1 MTTAQFEQV
10 LSHGESLT
18 VEFKTWIHA
27 KDMRE
32 RISLAVD
39 ELVAFANAKGGIV
52 YMGVEDNGEVIN
64 YKGRDVLAIK
74 VERDG
79 TTYAVSDGRC
89 LKRLG
94 RNSKPYYPDEM
105 SNKYTSIQ
113 SPDFSG
119 QILADSTVEDI
130 NVLEIY
136 NLKEKLKTRDPKSSL
151 PELFNAC

>member
-1 MTTAQFEQV
+1 MIYLTTAQFEQV

-64 YKGRDVLAIK
+64 YKG
-74 VERDG
+74 
-79 TTYAVSDGRC
+79 
-89 LKRLG
+89 
-94 RNSKPYYPDEM
+94 
-105 SNKYTSIQ
+105 
-113 SPDFSG
+113 
-119 QILADSTVEDI
+119 
-130 NVLEIY
+130 
-136 NLKEKLKTRDPKSSL
+136 
-151 PELFNAC
+151 

>member
-52 YMGVEDNGEVIN
+52 YME
-64 YKGRDVLAIK
+64 
-74 VERDG
+74 
-79 TTYAVSDGRC
+79 
-89 LKRLG
+89 
-94 RNSKPYYPDEM
+94 SKIM
-105 SNKYTSIQ
+105 
-113 SPDFSG
+113 
-119 QILADSTVEDI
+119 
-130 NVLEIY
+130 
-136 NLKEKLKTRDPKSSL
+136 EKLLIIREEMYWRLKLRETEQPM
-151 PELFNAC
+151 LFRMGDA